1 MKEKGLYTG
10 RADAETL
17 AIEALGWIAGEPDAL
32 EAFLALAGIG
42 PATLRQAASDPAFL
56 AGVLD
61 YLLGDERRLI
71 AFAASAGIRPERIAT
86 ARRAL

>member
-1 MKEKGLYTG
+1 MKEKGTYSG
-10 RADAETL
+10 RAEAEAL
-17 AIEALGWIAGEPDAL
+17 AIEALGWIASEPEAL

-42 PATLRQAASDPAFL
+42 PATLRQAAADPAFL

-61 YLLGDERRLI
+61 YLLADEPRLI
-71 AFAASAGIRPERIAT
+71 AFAASAGIRPERIAV